1 MIFCIISTF
10 LVLLQNGVMMLL
22 VRQLEEGKEPF
33 GVLKFR
39 TGNKT
44 HTSQKKD
51 MPIEK
56 VKEDAQKFVKR
67 FDNISFVVCVLGFIL
82 FTLIYCLVYAA

>member
-22 VRQLEEGKEPF
+22 IRRLEGKEPF
-33 GVLKFR
+33 RVLKFR

-44 HTSQKKD
+44 HTSQKND

>member
-22 VRQLEEGKEPF
+22 IRQLEGKEPF
-33 GVLKFR
+33 GILKFR

-44 HTSQKKD
+44 HTSQKND

-67 FDNISFVVCVLGFIL
+67 FDNISFIVCVMGFIL